1 MWLKKKHPTNQI
13 SQFFLA
19 CCGVMGL
26 PVLLVSCLRASTFFF
41 PTTVEF
47 ILNVF
52 FFFRAVCKCT
62 AAAYI
67 LSCFDGTDTAD
78 TSAGST
84 ALQ

>member
-1 MWLKKKHPTNQI
+1 MWLKKNTPQI
-13 SQFFLA
+13 KSVCFFCMLWSD
-19 CCGVMGL
+19 GS
-26 PVLLVSCLRASTFFF
+26 PRASCVVPASLHFFF
-41 PTTVEF
+41 STTVEF
-47 ILNVF
+47 ILNMF
-52 FFFRAVCKCT
+52 FFFRAVCQCT